1 MINSN
6 FLNRSES
13 DRTKLNLIKIKNNV
27 KFKLNNQIN
36 NKKNI
41 FSENEEEEYEINYSN
56 SENKRVPLIKIKKNH
71 KSSDAIKKISSNMS
85 RHNLKEKQ

>member
-41 FSENEEEEYEINYSN
+41 FSENEKEEYEMES
-56 SENKRVPLIKIKKNH
+56 VDL
-71 KSSDAIKKISSNMS
+71 
-85 RHNLKEKQ
+85 